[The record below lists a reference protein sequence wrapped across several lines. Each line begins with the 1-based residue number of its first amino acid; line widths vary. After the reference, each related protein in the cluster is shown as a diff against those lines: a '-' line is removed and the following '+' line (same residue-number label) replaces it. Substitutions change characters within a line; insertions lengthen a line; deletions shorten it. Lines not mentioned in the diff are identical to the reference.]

1 LFILYSH
8 DSSLVGFDVSATRA
22 LSCRRTELMLVPFL
36 YISMWKACIMHKKL
50 NNMYMYSYF
59 RTLGMA
65 GRNRIHTNYD
75 TWGTLHRTGILQ
87 MCKGGYLP
95 PVATG
100 SWSDIM
106 MWKRNTGLTSNFGQ
120 FTLQIAHLY
129 RNLMYCIQDI
139 NTRM

>member
-1 LFILYSH
+1 
-8 DSSLVGFDVSATRA
+8 
-22 LSCRRTELMLVPFL
+22 
-36 YISMWKACIMHKKL
+36 
-50 NNMYMYSYF
+50 MYMYSYM

-65 GRNRIHTNYD
+65 LRNRIHTNYY
-75 TWGTLHRTGILQ
+75 TRGTPHRTGILQ

-95 PVATG
+95 PVPTG